1 MKSGA
6 SFEPLFFLMR
16 RTLVAAMLVF
26 LPSYPL
32 IAASALLISTVAMLT
47 YMITVKPYIEA
58 SDNNLAIMNEV
69 FVALFVCLVTSC

>member
-1 MKSGA
+1 
-6 SFEPLFFLMR
+6 
-16 RTLVAAMLVF
+16 MLVF